1 MKTDKDPV
9 QKKGG
14 GVLGFIERVGNALP
28 DPSILFLI
36 RAVFVHAQAPC
47 DGSYS
52 IPRN

>member
-36 RAVFVHAQAPC
+36 LAVFMILLSAVGAALGC
-47 DGSYS
+47 
-52 IPRN
+52 RER